1 MYAVVLSEP
10 FTVKAIPKVV
20 NEEVESMDYVERG
33 TLTDFDTQ
41 HMQHIIQDVVLVLY
55 VTVCTVCVINLS
67 LLQTRGFLI
76 QRMRSFI

>member
-33 TLTDFDTQ
+33 TL
-41 HMQHIIQDVVLVLY
+41 HIL
-55 VTVCTVCVINLS
+55 TTCTSIICDYAQFML
-67 LLQTRGFLI
+67 
-76 QRMRSFI
+76 